1 MFDPGTKK
9 ERPADFPRETRRLHW
24 GVLGSARIARRCVIP
39 ALSRARNGE
48 LRGLACRT
56 EERVRSLSREHEI
69 PVACA
74 SYEELLGDPQIEA
87 VYIPLPNHLHLEWTL
102 RAIQAG
108 KHVLC
113 EKPLALNAAE
123 ARAMALAARDK
134 GVFLMEAFMYR
145 FHPRTRKIKEL
156 VDQGAIGD
164 PRMIRTAFCF
174 RHPDPADTRFRP
186 EMGGGALLDVGCY
199 GVSLARWIFGAEPEM
214 VQAIAE
220 YGQSRVDLTTIGLLR
235 FSKGRLAVVE
245 AGFTSALQQTFS
257 IMGTQGAIE
266 LPHDAFIPWEKD
278 ALFRLRG
285 VNEEEGRVEV
295 IPGADEY
302 QLMVEHF
309 ADAVLG
315 NGSLDF
321 APEESVNNMRVLDA
335 LARAAREGNRVP
347 VGTDENGCEA

>member
-1 MFDPGTKK
+1 
-9 ERPADFPRETRRLHW
+9 
-24 GVLGSARIARRCVIP
+24 
-39 ALSRARNGE
+39 
-48 LRGLACRT
+48 
-56 EERVRSLSREHEI
+56 
-69 PVACA
+69 
-74 SYEELLGDPQIEA
+74 
-87 VYIPLPNHLHLEWTL
+87 
-102 RAIQAG
+102 
-108 KHVLC
+108 VLC

-123 ARAMALAARDK
+123 ARTMVQAARDR

-174 RHPDPADTRFRP
+174 RHPDPTDTRFRP

-199 GVSLARWIFGAEPEM
+199 GVSLARWIFHAEPEM
-214 VQAIAE
+214 VQAVAE
-220 YGQSRVDLTTIGLLR
+220 YGESGVDLTTVGLLR
-235 FSKGRLAVVE
+235 FPGGRLAVVE

-278 ALFRLRG
+278 ALFRMRG

-295 IPGADEY
+295 IPGVDEY
-302 QLMVEHF
+302 RLMVEHF

-315 NGSLDF
+315 NGGLDF

-335 LARAAREGNRVP
+335 LARAARECKP
-347 VGTDENGCEA
+347 VAVGAEEKQ